1 MKSPN
6 NGSIEHEISGRKMTY
21 PSSTIHSLFTKQA
34 EIFPNSIALEC
45 ADKQVTY
52 AKLDILANQMAHF
65 FWTQG
70 LRPGQIVAIS
80 LNRTPELIACLFAVL
95 KCGAAYLPLDPKFPI
110 ARLEFMIKDSEA
122 SFLLTSKSLLSS
134 LPIYSK
140 TTVIE
145 DILSSLDKQT
155 DLAFSI
161 PVSHEVPAYILY
173 TSGSTGKPKGVIVN
187 HKNLV
192 NFLYGM
198 KIQPGINE
206 NDKLLSITTISFD
219 IAGLELFLPLIFG
232 ATVVFAENDITCD
245 GQLLLK
251 VLEEKEITILQATPT
266 IWQMLL
272 DSGWKNPLQLK
283 ALCGGEAMP
292 LNLARELL
300 SRCDSLWNMYGPTET
315 TIWST
320 IKKIKSD
327 DELITIGLPIANT
340 QIYLLNEQRQ
350 AVEPGSIGEIV
361 IGGDGVTLG
370 YWKRPELTS
379 EKFILNPFSVEPN
392 SIIYRTGDLGKL
404 LPNGE
409 LQCLGRIDNQVKIR
423 GHRIELGEIEAA
435 LNSLPGVKQSVVI
448 MTNYF
453 GNNDKI
459 IAYLKSSEL
468 TLDDKQIRNTL
479 LKVLPQS
486 FLPSKYI
493 WVNEFPTTPNG
504 KIDKK
509 SLDVPKYLDP
519 DSVPLLRK
527 PRIAIGAK
535 IAEFYIEPSNT
546 IEIEVIQKS
555 LITGL
560 PLVSD
565 DSLFSSS
572 TDSTIAK
579 TKESNK
585 DSILI
590 QISEIIKNVSGLIYE
605 YDTVSNTFLELGL
618 DSLSLIQLASKL
630 KKEFDLPITL
640 RQLNEVF
647 SSPKLL
653 ADYILINLPKKDS
666 TILSKEEEM
675 ISNNNNNT
683 KSFSLKNSIALV
695 SNQNQI
701 TLDLIDQQIHLLS
714 QKKDLLQQQ
723 NNSVDET
730 FSSKGSK
737 IESHF
742 PIDSNNEIVVN
753 DVSKSEKIQKIISN
767 ESPIPGAKLGR
778 DEDGNPAWFI
788 ENSAKNGEYIKI
800 N

>member
-6 NGSIEHEISGRKMTY
+6 NGSIEYEISGRKMTY
-21 PSSTIHSLFTKQA
+21 PSSTIHNLFTKQA

-52 AKLDILANQMAHF
+52 AKLDTLANQMAHF

-134 LPIYSK
+134 LPYCSK
-140 TTVIE
+140 TTLIE

-192 NFLYGM
+192 NFLYSM

-232 ATVVFAENDITCD
+232 ATVVFADNDITCD

-251 VLEEKEITILQATPT
+251 VLEEKEITILQATPA

-272 DSGWKNPLQLK
+272 DSGWENPLQLK

-340 QIYLLNEQRQ
+340 QIYLLNEKRQ
-350 AVEPGSIGEIV
+350 AVESGSIGEIV

-379 EKFILNPFSVEPN
+379 EKFILNPFSIEPN

-448 MTNYF
+448 VTNYF

-459 IAYLKSSEL
+459 IAYLKSSAL

-479 LKVLPQS
+479 SKILPQS

-509 SLDVPKYLDP
+509 SLDVPKYVEP

-527 PRIAIGAK
+527 PRTAIGAK

-546 IEIEVIQKS
+546 IEIEVVQNS

-560 PLVSD
+560 TLVSD

-579 TKESNK
+579 TKETNK

-630 KKEFDLPITL
+630 KKEFGLPITL

-675 ISNNNNNT
+675 ISNNNT
-683 KSFSLKNSIALV
+683 KSFS
-695 SNQNQI
+695 
-701 TLDLIDQQIHLLS
+701 
-714 QKKDLLQQQ
+714 
-723 NNSVDET
+723 
-730 FSSKGSK
+730 
-737 IESHF
+737 
-742 PIDSNNEIVVN
+742 
-753 DVSKSEKIQKIISN
+753 
-767 ESPIPGAKLGR
+767 
-778 DEDGNPAWFI
+778 
-788 ENSAKNGEYIKI
+788 
-800 N
+800 